1 MKLYATND
9 SDFYKIKNLSA
20 LINIPEKEI
29 NLKSEY
35 KDECFEQISELL
47 KNDELKI
54 ILEKI
59 SSKAFR
65 DETDFFATIDFDG
78 DFSIVN
84 KTAYAYVSGDSRL
97 FFVTSLN
104 YFSEGYQTEKEIG
117 LTEFTEI

>member
-9 SDFYKIKNLSA
+9 SDFYKIENLSA

-29 NLKSEY
+29 QLKSED
-35 KDECFEQISELL
+35 KNECFEQISELL

-78 DFSIVN
+78 DFSITN
-84 KTAYAYVSGDSRL
+84 ETAYAYVSGDSRL
-97 FFVTSLN
+97 FLVNSLN